1 MKYLSHHVTLGQ
13 IFSCLL
19 PLLLVLFSL
28 HADIDN
34 LQDVVVGAE
43 LQSANINLDVVLQ
56 EVLSELPNLLWPSCT
71 PHQSLSVRL
80 SDREKACQ

>member
-1 MKYLSHHVTLGQ
+1 MVNNHVILDT
-13 IFSCLL
+13 IFPCLL
-19 PLLLVLFSL
+19 SLLLVLFGL

-34 LQDVVVGAE
+34 LKDVVVGTE
-43 LQSANINLDVVLQ
+43 LQSTNIYLDVVLQ

-80 SDREKACQ
+80 RHRQKVCK